1 MLAGFGPVV
10 NDGEDNIILWSW
22 LWFGESSEVWRHEN
36 PAETYSFATIPD
48 PSLDR
53 GSDESRKSIDGVA

>member
-1 MLAGFGPVV
+1 MRAMLAGFGPVV

-36 PAETYSFATIPD
+36 PAETYSDCDHPRFK
-48 PSLDR
+48 LR
-53 GSDESRKSIDGVA
+53 SRF